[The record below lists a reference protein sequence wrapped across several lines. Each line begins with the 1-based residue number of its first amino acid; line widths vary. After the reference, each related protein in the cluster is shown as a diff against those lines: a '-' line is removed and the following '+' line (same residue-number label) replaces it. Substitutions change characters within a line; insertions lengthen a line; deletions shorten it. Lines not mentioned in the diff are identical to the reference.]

1 MRANRTKVRLKDNFV
16 SAQKT
21 VFLFNLNKLDTYS
34 IAMGLAAGGNAL
46 GPLFY
51 IVTFGIV
58 SLFISYLTFMNGY
71 KLGVNAIDVIIGED
85 ARRITEA
92 FNTLGIIVVGALAAS
107 NIELT
112 TGLKI
117 PMGQESQD
125 LQEVLDGFFPKIL
138 PLIMVLLAWYLISFK
153 KITATKVILILTAIS
168 AVGVVIGLF

>member
-1 MRANRTKVRLKDNFV
+1 MLSTL
-16 SAQKT
+16 
-21 VFLFNLNKLDTYS
+21 L
-34 IAMGLAAGGNAL
+34 L
-46 GPLFY
+46 GR
-51 IVTFGIV
+51 
-58 SLFISYLTFMNGY
+58 
-71 KLGVNAIDVIIGED
+71 